1 MSNATASAAL
11 PPDDAGTA
19 GIEHTLQV
27 PSEGSAVPPAGGGKS
42 ASSGRKKRQEM
53 PKDYSEIEQL
63 LKRYVLL
70 YGSKTVYDKD
80 KHIIIGLDAMAAAFP
95 TWFKYW
101 KEHPE
106 RQMLDQDRVVFEPEG
121 KLKQGYLN
129 LWRGWQMKPKKGDCS
144 KLLDLLVYLCG
155 DDAAV
160 FEWVVRWLAY
170 PLRNPGTKMQTALI
184 LHGDE
189 GSGKN
194 LFFEAMKRI
203 YGPYGTIIGQDQ
215 LEAQWNGWLS
225 GKLFAVADEVVSRQE
240 IRHHKGRLK
249 SYVTG
254 TEIII
259 NEKFIQGRTE
269 RNCLNFVFLSNEI
282 QPLSI
287 DESDRRH
294 LVIYTPPAKPREY
307 YSAVKAEIDSG
318 GIEALYHYLMHD
330 VDMVDFTDHTK
341 PLMTEAKRRL
351 INISL
356 SSPHQ
361 FFLEWSTGQ
370 LPVPFVSCRTR
381 DLYQA
386 YKRWCDKTGDRFPFP
401 MARMKA
407 EIERKIPAKIARIG
421 DEKTQASCFIVN
433 PGLRRPDQTEAAWM
447 LAAVEVFVEALQTFS
462 RGWNQGF
469 DSSEVGNDRS

>member
-1 MSNATASAAL
+1 MSG
-11 PPDDAGTA
+11 PP
-19 GIEHTLQV
+19 E
-27 PSEGSAVPPAGGGKS
+27 EGARKPAGKPRRS
-42 ASSGRKKRQEM
+42 PTGRAKRQEM
-53 PKDYSEIEQL
+53 PKDYSELERL
-63 LKRYVLL
+63 LKRFVLL
-70 YGSKTVYDKD
+70 YGSKTVYDKE

-95 TWFKYW
+95 TWHKAW

-106 RQMLDQDRVVFEPEG
+106 RLMVDQDHVVFEPEG

-129 LWRGWQMKPKKGDCS
+129 LWRGWQTKPKKGDCA
-144 KLLDLLVYLCG
+144 KLLDLLHHLCG
-155 DDAAV
+155 EDSAV
-160 FEWVVRWLAY
+160 FNWVLRWLAY
-170 PLRNPGTKMQTALI
+170 PMRHPGTKMQTALI

-194 LFFEAMKRI
+194 LFFEAIKRI
-203 YGPYGTIIGQDQ
+203 YGCYGTIIGQDQ
-215 LEAQWNGWLS
+215 LENQYNGWLS
-225 GKLFAVADEVVSRQE
+225 GKLFAIADEVVSRQE

-259 NEKFIQGRTE
+259 NEKFIQGRSE

-307 YSAVKAEIDSG
+307 YQAVRAEIDAG
-318 GIEALYHYLMHD
+318 GVEALYHFLMHD
-330 VDMVDFTDHTK
+330 VDLEDFDAHTK
-341 PLMTEAKRRL
+341 PLMTEAKKRL
-351 INISL
+351 IVLGL

-361 FFLEWSTGQ
+361 FFHEWSGGQ
-370 LPVPFVSCRTR
+370 LPVPYLSCRTR

-386 YKRWCDKTGDRFPFP
+386 YKRWCDKIGDRFPFP
-401 MARMKA
+401 MPRFKA
-407 EIERKIPAKIARIG
+407 EIERKIPCKIARIG

-433 PGLRRPDQTEAAWM
+433 PDLRRPEQTEAQWM
-447 LAAVEVFVEALQTFS
+447 HAAVQTFVEAMQTFS
-462 RGWNQGF
+462 KSWNQGF
-469 DSSEVGNDRS
+469 DGSEVGQ